1 MAPEFPE
8 REANRIYCEM
18 CDMDKFKTW
27 VESQADG
34 AIIGY
39 ALGGVTNPIANWGR
53 HIAASKGYPNACVDV
68 DLHRI
73 RIALYPWGRWYHYD
87 LAKWHVSV
95 LKQLRLGSKSLVTKE
110 DVAAALD

>member
-1 MAPEFPE
+1 MAQDYPE

-18 CDMDKFKTW
+18 CEIAKFKSW
-27 VESQADG
+27 VESQVDG

-53 HIAASKGYPNACVDV
+53 HIAGRMGYVNACVDV
-68 DLHRI
+68 DLNRI

-87 LAKWHVSV
+87 LAKWHVS
-95 LKQLRLGSKSLVTKE
+95 LLQRLRLGSKSLVTKE
-110 DVAAALD
+110 DVAAELD